1 MASKAKPTGARR
13 NSTQA
18 KKPTTIDL
26 DAKEVAKDVKAE
38 ATTAASKTQN
48 FGRPEKS
55 ELGTSEKTPDTK
67 TDHTKTAT
75 PEKSTSPK
83 GASSSVPK
91 TETKKPEAKKAEAK
105 PASPAPKETTSATPK
120 PEKSSGSFFGKLTSA
135 FMGGVAALVGF
146 GAIGL
151 WEGARELPIIG
162 NFYGG
167 SQSSTKDTSQFD
179 ALKAE
184 IEALKQ
190 TTASPSVDLAP
201 INQKL
206 SSLETT
212 VSEISGAS
220 TGSDALTAKITNLE
234 EGFAAVNNSLAEITA
249 SAADGSNTSPV
260 ALSTAISALDKRL
273 ETLEADLAT
282 VSSSV
287 SKNPT
292 LDALSGSINT
302 LETQV
307 SGVTTAV
314 ASLKQA
320 ADANSKTISG
330 LTAQSETLNDT
341 VASVKAS
348 EKVAKSVAV
357 NALATAL
364 ENDDP
369 LSLPISSI
377 KALIGET
384 PETKRL
390 EAINTAGIASR
401 KELVTNLDALI
412 NTVQN
417 PNAPSKDGSITE
429 RFWANAQNMVSFR
442 TSGPQEGDTPLAILS
457 RVKAHIEADNLSQA
471 KAEWETLPADV
482 RENGAS
488 WLAQLNGRIEAFGL
502 QNALNQKL
510 TAEAG

>member
-1 MASKAKPTGARR
+1 MASKAKPSGARR
-13 NSTQA
+13 SSTQA
-18 KKPTTIDL
+18 KKPATIDL
-26 DAKEVAKDVKAE
+26 DAKEVAKDVKSD
-38 ATTAASKTQN
+38 ATATAKTPS
-48 FGRPEKS
+48 FGRPDA
-55 ELGTSEKTPDTK
+55 SEKASNKK
-67 TDHTKTAT
+67 TD
-75 PEKSTSPK
+75 EVKST
-83 GASSSVPK
+83 AS
-91 TETKKPEAKKAEAK
+91 KPEAKNPAPEKAAGK
-105 PASPAPKETTSATPK
+105 PAPAAPKETTAVTPK

-151 WEGARELPIIG
+151 WDGARELPIIG

-167 SQSSTKDTSQFD
+167 SQTTSGDNAQLN

-190 TTASPSVDLAP
+190 SNSSSSVDLEP
-201 INQKL
+201 ITQKL
-206 SSLETT
+206 SSLETA
-212 VSEISGAS
+212 VSEISATGN
-220 TGSDALTAKITNLE
+220 GSDELNEKITALE
-234 EGFAAVNNSLAEITA
+234 EGFSAVNNSLAEITA

-260 ALSTAISALDKRL
+260 ALSTAISSLDKRL
-273 ETLEADLAT
+273 ETLEADIST
-282 VSSSV
+282 VSSSI
-287 SKNPT
+287 SKNPA
-292 LDALSGSINT
+292 LDALSGSLNT

-307 SGVTTAV
+307 AGISTSIAG
-314 ASLKQA
+314 LKQSTET
-320 ADANSKTISG
+320 NSKTISG
-330 LTAQSETLNDT
+330 LSEQSETLNDT

-364 ENDDP
+364 KNDDP

-377 KALIGET
+377 KALIGEI

-390 EAINTAGIASR
+390 EEINTTGIASR
-401 KELVTNLDALI
+401 KELSSNLDAFI

-417 PNAPSKDGSITE
+417 PSTLSEDASITE
-429 RFWANAQNMVSFR
+429 KFWSNAKSMVKFR
-442 TSGPQEGDTPLAILS
+442 SSKPQEGDTPLAILS
-457 RVKAHIEADNLSQA
+457 RVKANVEADNLSEA
-471 KAEWETLPADV
+471 KAEWISLPADI
-482 RENGAS
+482 RENGSA

>member
-1 MASKAKPTGARR
+1 
-13 NSTQA
+13 
-18 KKPTTIDL
+18 
-26 DAKEVAKDVKAE
+26 
-38 ATTAASKTQN
+38 
-48 FGRPEKS
+48 
-55 ELGTSEKTPDTK
+55 
-67 TDHTKTAT
+67 
-75 PEKSTSPK
+75 
-83 GASSSVPK
+83 
-91 TETKKPEAKKAEAK
+91 
-105 PASPAPKETTSATPK
+105 
-120 PEKSSGSFFGKLTSA
+120 
-135 FMGGVAALVGF
+135 MG
-146 GAIGL
+146 
-151 WEGARELPIIG
+151 
-162 NFYGG
+162 YGG
-167 SQSSTKDTSQFD
+167 SQSSTQDTSQLD

-320 ADANSKTISG
+320 ADANSKTISS

-457 RVKAHIEADNLSQA
+457 RVKAHVEADNLSQA